1 MYFRVLAEE
10 ASRCVRI
17 ERSGKQE
24 TQRSNIQEGTR
35 VEEAGLL
42 TFVLIADW
50 SMVPRASFSQTEI
63 YKQSLKLA
71 ETSYQEK
78 EADFKARLHRL
89 QKEVDDV
96 TQSKE
101 REATAFEQ
109 KMVVLFF

>member
-1 MYFRVLAEE
+1 
-10 ASRCVRI
+10 
-17 ERSGKQE
+17 
-24 TQRSNIQEGTR
+24 
-35 VEEAGLL
+35 
-42 TFVLIADW
+42 
-50 SMVPRASFSQTEI
+50 MVPRASFSQTEI

-109 KMVVLFF
+109 KMVVLLFYISSNFTKGLYSLDDIIFLLRCNCRAVKRSG